1 MAVSA
6 AVPTDMPSKGRL
18 TMLLRAEGLFVL
30 IAIGLVLFGWKR
42 LPGAMRDLGR
52 TRRILKAEAQAL
64 RDDVPP
70 PPKRTIVADPADVVD
85 RGTGRPQ
92 Q

>member
-1 MAVSA
+1 MANRS
-6 AVPTDMPSKGRL
+6 AVPADRPLKGRV
-18 TMLLRAEGLFVL
+18 TMLLRAEGLFLL
-30 IAIGLVLFGWKR
+30 IAIGLLLFGWKR
-42 LPGAMRDLGR
+42 LPSAMRDLGR

-85 RGTGRPQ
+85 RAAGRPQ

>member
-1 MAVSA
+1 
-6 AVPTDMPSKGRL
+6 
-18 TMLLRAEGLFVL
+18 MLLRAEGLFVL
-30 IAIGLVLFGWKR
+30 IAIGLILFGWKR
-42 LPGAMRDLGR
+42 LPGAMRDLGK

-70 PPKRTIVADPADVVD
+70 PPKRTIAADPAEVVD
-85 RGTGRPQ
+85 RTPGRAQ

>member
-1 MAVSA
+1 MSRRA
-6 AVPTDMPSKGRL
+6 ADLPSKGRV
-18 TMLLRAEGLFVL
+18 TMLLRAEGLFLL
-30 IAIGLVLFGWKR
+30 IAIGLILFGWKR

-70 PPKRTIVADPADVVD
+70 PPKRTIVADPADVID
-85 RGTGRPQ
+85 HGSAGPKQ
-92 Q
+92 

>member
-1 MAVSA
+1 
-6 AVPTDMPSKGRL
+6 
-18 TMLLRAEGLFVL
+18 MLLRAEGLFVL
-30 IAIGLVLFGWKR
+30 IVIGLLLFGWR
-42 LPGAMRDLGR
+42 RMPNAMRNLGR

-70 PPKRTIVADPADVVD
+70 PQKRTIVADPDEVVD
-85 RGTGRPQ
+85 RKPDTPQ

>member
-1 MAVSA
+1 
-6 AVPTDMPSKGRL
+6 
-18 TMLLRAEGLFVL
+18 MLLRAEGLFLL
-30 IAIGLVLFGWKR
+30 IAIGLILFGWRR

-70 PPKRTIVADPADVVD
+70 PPKRTVVADPQDVVD
-85 RGTGRPQ
+85 RTPGRPQ
-92 Q
+92 

>member
-1 MAVSA
+1 
-6 AVPTDMPSKGRL
+6 
-18 TMLLRAEGLFVL
+18 MLLRAEGLFLV

-52 TRRILKAEAQAL
+52 TRRILKSEAQAL

-70 PPKRTIVADPADVVD
+70 PAQRTIVADPQDVTE
-85 RGTGRPQ
+85 RAPGAQR
-92 Q
+92 